1 MKEEFL
7 HFAWKNGLYIK
18 ESLRSP
24 DGDLIEVLNPGEYNR
39 DSGPDFFNARI
50 RYNGIEWAGNV
61 EVHLKASHFEAHGHN
76 RDHAYDNTILHVVAD
91 DDKKVFTAAGNM
103 LVNAVIRTEDEV
115 LERYKNLVNNPLSIA
130 CQEALPGTDKF
141 IISNWINALTVER
154 LEEKYFKVREIF
166 NSTGNDWEET
176 FYRVISRYFGFR
188 VNREPF
194 EMLSVAVPLK
204 LLRKHSDN
212 LLQVEAL
219 LFGAAGML
227 EEGLF
232 REAVKDDYYR
242 DLAREFRVLKSKYG
256 IKPVH
261 GWLWKFSKLRP
272 VNFPTIRISQMASL
286 ISLHHG
292 LFMFITEAGQ
302 AEELKRLF
310 KIKAS
315 GYWDNHYVFGRKSS
329 KQDKNTGEDAVNI
342 FLINAVIPVLFAYG
356 KYHGNDEICSRAL
369 NFLENLPPENN
380 RIVREWREAGIE
392 PVSAFDT
399 QGLLRLKEC
408 YCSRRRCLEC
418 RIGAVNIIKGS
429 VLKRNEELILEP

>member
-18 ESLRSP
+18 ESLRTP

-76 RDHAYDNTILHVVAD
+76 RDHAYDNTILHVVSE

-115 LERYKNLVNNPLSIA
+115 LGRYNRLVNNPLSIA

-154 LEEKYFKVREIF
+154 LEEKYFKVREILT
-166 NSTGNDWEET
+166 STGNDWEET
-176 FYRVISRYFGFR
+176 FYRVMSRYFGFR

-204 LLRKHSDN
+204 LLRKHRDN
-212 LLQVEAL
+212 PLQVEAL

-232 REAVKDDYYR
+232 REAVKDNYYR
-242 DLAREFRVLKSKYG
+242 ELAREFRVLKSKYG

-272 VNFPTIRISQMASL
+272 VNFPTIRIAQMASL
-286 ISLHHG
+286 IVLQNC
-292 LFMFITEAGQ
+292 LFMYIKEAGQ
-302 AEELKRLF
+302 VEELKGLF

-315 GYWDNHYVFGRKSS
+315 EYWDNHYVFGRKSS
-329 KQDKNTGEDAVNI
+329 KQHKNTGEDAVNI

-356 KYHGNDEICSRAL
+356 KYHGSDEICNRAL

-380 RIVREWREAGIE
+380 RIVREWCDAGIE
-392 PVSAFDT
+392 PVSATDT
-399 QGLLRLKEC
+399 QGLIRLKEC

-418 RIGAVNIIKGS
+418 RIGAINIIKGS
-429 VLKRNEELILEP
+429 VLKRNDELILEP